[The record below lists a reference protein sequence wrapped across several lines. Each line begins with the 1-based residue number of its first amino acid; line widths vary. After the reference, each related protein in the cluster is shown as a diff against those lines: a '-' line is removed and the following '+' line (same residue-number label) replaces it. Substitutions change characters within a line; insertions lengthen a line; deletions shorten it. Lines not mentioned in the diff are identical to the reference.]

1 MSYREDFYKFSH
13 YFLPNKLFNSEG
25 AIINRKLKNKE
36 ILTEALISIW
46 QSIEIEDYST
56 KNILPEFSIEVRR
69 MDNCNSIIVI
79 KIPEAREE
87 LEALYIGIIFDKNF
101 KIRYFTY
108 EIGVNS
114 YQEKGYYL
122 FECTINW
129 ENINYGF
136 FKGNRIEKF
145 INYIEEVLIYELF

>member
-1 MSYREDFYKFSH
+1 MYREDFYKFSH

-25 AIINRKLKNKE
+25 SVINRKLKNKD
-36 ILTEALISIW
+36 ILEEALINIW
-46 QSIEIEDYST
+46 QNIEMEDYST

-108 EIGVNS
+108 EIGVNPH
-114 YQEKGYYL
+114 QEKGYYL

-129 ENINYGF
+129 ESINYGF
-136 FKGNRIEKF
+136 FKESRIETF
-145 INYIEEVLIYELF
+145 INYIEEALIYELF

>member
-1 MSYREDFYKFSH
+1 M
-13 YFLPNKLFNSEG
+13 
-25 AIINRKLKNKE
+25 
-36 ILTEALISIW
+36 
-46 QSIEIEDYST
+46 EDYST

-108 EIGVNS
+108 EIGVNPH
-114 YQEKGYYL
+114 QEKGYYL

-136 FKGNRIEKF
+136 FKEIRIEKF